1 MRGLPRW
8 VKDDRPGGLIAAL
21 ALASSGQEE
30 RHMVDWCGG
39 LEPELDGQ
47 MIAARPDDPELRES
61 ASIWLFE
68 ENGRFAFPR
77 IGIEAV
83 GATWENHRYD
93 LNVALGGGRI
103 LRESTT
109 GPTHPADGGVLGAGD
124 LQFRC
129 VEPFR
134 KWQVSFDGNPCEG
147 RIEDQLHGRF
157 GVYAGQP
164 PKGDYPRT
172 ALKFTAELTM
182 AAPGWTQDYRA
193 EALARMSEAERID
206 AGLMGYGWRV
216 EQLFRGEG
224 ELTVD
229 GRTERFRC
237 LGSRI
242 HRQSVR
248 PMGAFRGHCW
258 QSALFPDGRAFA
270 TIAYPPREDGSTYN
284 NGYFWDGQEWLVAR
298 SVNPPF
304 LRRLM
309 AEGDDV
315 SLVLET
321 AKGQVRIGGET
332 LLSTFHIGNPGVN
345 GMNNQQGTVRYTL
358 DGMTTYGMIERS
370 SPSDLCTLVG

>member
-1 MRGLPRW
+1 M
-8 VKDDRPGGLIAAL
+8 A
-21 ALASSGQEE
+21 Q
-30 RHMVDWCGG
+30 VDWYGG
-39 LEPELDGQ
+39 LEPELDGA
-47 MIAARPDDPELRES
+47 MIPSRPEDPDMRES

-68 ENGRFAFPR
+68 ENGAFAFPR

-93 LNVALGGGRI
+93 CNFALGQGRI
-103 LRESTT
+103 MRESTI
-109 GPTHPADGGVLGAGD
+109 GPTLPASGGVLGAGG
-124 LQFRC
+124 LRFRC

-134 KWQVSFDGNPCEG
+134 KWEISFDGAPYEATVQ
-147 RIEDQLHGRF
+147 DQLHGRF
-157 GVYAGQP
+157 GVFAGQAP
-164 PKGDYPRT
+164 TAELPGYQRKPLRFRT
-172 ALKFTAELTM
+172 ELTM
-182 AAPGWTQDYRA
+182 AAPAWTQDYRPT
-193 EALARMSEAERID
+193 ALEKMTEAERVD

-229 GRTERFRC
+229 GETRAFRC

-284 NGYFWDGQEWLVAR
+284 NGYYYDGREWLAAR
-298 SVNPPF
+298 SVAPPF

-309 AEGDDV
+309 AQGDDV
-315 SLVLET
+315 SLTLET
-321 AKGQVRIGGET
+321 DRGSVRIGGET

-370 SPSDLCTLVG
+370 SPAAFCTLVE